1 MENIHTDVRVSR
13 VNSPKSEQIWSTLV
27 EKLVPVSKMV
37 IFNPKSDQ
45 HLISPNSKM
54 AVSFIKI
61 MRVKEMITTQRSF
74 DC

>member
-1 MENIHTDVRVSR
+1 M
-13 VNSPKSEQIWSTLV
+13 

-45 HLISPNSKM
+45 HLISPNSNV
-54 AVSFIKI
+54 AVSFSKI

>member
-1 MENIHTDVRVSR
+1 MLGCLELILLNQS
-13 VNSPKSEQIWSTLV
+13 KFGALA